1 MFVNACRKE
10 SIDIQEEN
18 TKCFYNYKLSE
29 VFNSTYAYSYTLQG
43 YFNSIT
49 MVHFQYIHV
58 CRSVYI
64 IYREISNNINV

>member
-1 MFVNACRKE
+1 MFLNACRKE

-43 YFNSIT
+43 YLVSLWYIFNT
-49 MVHFQYIHV
+49 YMYADQYI
-58 CRSVYI
+58 SY
-64 IYREISNNINV
+64 IYRFQIT